1 LHLQNGTIGLNLSTQ
16 TLEMLLKRKSHH
28 NHVLVTMVSNLSVL
42 QVIQMM
48 TDDDFLYF
56 HEFEPNT
63 IPNLCSALS
72 IELQKKKEE
81 PSIEKYD

>member
-1 LHLQNGTIGLNLSTQ
+1 
-16 TLEMLLKRKSHH
+16 MLLKRKNHY

-56 HEFEPNT
+56 SEYEPDT
-63 IPNLCSALS
+63 ILSLCSALS
-72 IELQKKKEE
+72 IELQKNKEQLSVKK
-81 PSIEKYD
+81 PD